1 MSHITKTFTQEE
13 KDTLSQVVIK
23 VEKVKNGFED
33 YITTTEVKH
42 WWRTRSVITNVRKED
57 FHRDSLRML
66 WVWEWDG
73 LQHII
78 GTNYYDRIKDLTV
91 MLQLSDTVIMDVEMA
106 KAYYYLLEQLKEEGV
121 DNDYY

>member
-78 GTNYYDRIKDLTV
+78 GTNYSPEEEIEHLRAVTREDVIKAASSLT
-91 MLQLSDTVIMDVEMA
+91 LDTVYVLTKKGDE
-106 KAYYYLLEQLKEEGV
+106 
-121 DNDYY
+121 